1 MFFLIAGITPKTK
14 IVDQTPRRCPACG
27 LYQAYYQRVDHYFN
41 LFFIPLVRV
50 KKGEPFLFC
59 QRCTKPV
66 DEIHGDSSGQQD
78 PTALLCRHCGQPV
91 NRDFKY
97 CPSCGKKI
105 GN

>member
-1 MFFLIAGITPKTK
+1 MFFLIAGVSPKTK

-50 KKGEPFLFC
+50 KKGEPFLMCERC
-59 QRCTKPV
+59 QKPV
-66 DEIHGDSSGQQD
+66 DEFSRDFSENQD
-78 PTALLCRHCGQPV
+78 ETGLLCRHCGNPV

-105 GN
+105 

>member
-1 MFFLIAGITPKTK
+1 MFFLIAGVTPKTK
-14 IVDQTPRRCPACG
+14 IVDQTPRRCPVCG

-50 KKGEPFLFC
+50 KKGTPFLMC
-59 QRCTKPV
+59 QRCGRPV
-66 DEIHGDSSGQQD
+66 DEFDQDSATDQD

-97 CPSCGKKI
+97 CPHCGKKI
-105 GN
+105 